1 MEAGAAAGPAGGTA
15 TAPADGEGTQQ
26 QDGQQAQEQQQA
38 GLSPDLAQQL
48 ATVPDQLEQLR
59 SWMEESQQ
67 AQQQQAPGVEAE
79 QEPEPADLSFVN
91 PESPNYD
98 PQAAAQQLLGVLE
111 QQNADA
117 VKAAVEPLQ
126 QQLQDQQT
134 QREADFLAQEFP
146 ELAQPETADAVFKA
160 TREWVQAAGLPPEAA
175 GNMQV
180 VRAVFMMGRAA
191 ELHNDEQAREGQ
203 NAATLEGA
211 GGASP
216 GGTGQGGLTA
226 QSILD
231 GGGGRSPLPFK

>member
-1 MEAGAAAGPAGGTA
+1 MEAGAAQGPAGGTA
-15 TAPADGEGTQQ
+15 TAPGDGEELQQ
-26 QDGQQAQEQQQA
+26 QDGQQTQEQQA
-38 GLSPDLAQQL
+38 GLSPELAQQL
-48 ATVPDQLEQLR
+48 STIPDQLEQLR

-67 AQQQQAPGVEAE
+67 AQQQAPGAEAE
-79 QEPEPADLSFVN
+79 QEPAPADLSFVN

-98 PQAAAQQLLGVLE
+98 PQAAAQQLLQVLE

-126 QQLQDQQT
+126 QQLQDQQV

-146 ELAQPETADAVFKA
+146 ELEDPETADAVFRA
-160 TREWVQAAGLPPEAA
+160 TREWVDAAGLPPEAA

-191 ELHNDEQAREGQ
+191 ELHNEEQAREGQ
-203 NAATLEGA
+203 NAASLEGA

-216 GGTGQGGLTA
+216 GGTGQGGFTA
-226 QSILD
+226 QSILE
-231 GGGGRSPLPFK
+231 GGGGRSPLPF